1 MKQFA
6 SELDVPTGGI
16 LQTETVLPG
25 ILTRL
30 GSAFQRLFATFTSAP
45 NHYCPHCMELGQEC
59 PDCFE
64 LWQLGA

>member
-6 SELDVPTGGI
+6 SELDVPVAGV
-16 LQTETVLPG
+16 LQTEIVPPG

-30 GSAFQRLFATFTSAP
+30 GGAFQRLFATFTGAP
-45 NHYCPHCMELGQEC
+45 NRYCAHCMELGQEC